1 MKKSEKKKMQK
12 KTGDAI
18 MHQHKSF
25 VNGQIHTH
33 GFSHPVSSKHK
44 SKKTQMVHDITVKI
58 DHGKTEGLTGYD
70 QKSK

>member
-1 MKKSEKKKMQK
+1 MKKSEKKKLQNK
-12 KTGDAI
+12 SDI
-18 MHQHKSF
+18 IEHQHKSF

-44 SKKTQMVHDITVKI
+44 NKKTQMVHDITVKI

-70 QKSK
+70 TKSK